1 METLNDDILHRYL
14 SGNTSPEEDRQV
26 ETWRSQSAENEK
38 TLEQLYF
45 ILQASDRLKVM
56 QSVSPD
62 RALLKFKKQVRL
74 KRHALHF
81 RQGLRWL
88 QRIAAIL
95 FIPVFLLSVYLC
107 MRQKQEAEQY
117 IEVKTNPGMV
127 SSFQLPD
134 GSKVWMNA
142 GSYLRYPVEFASGK
156 REIVLEGQGYFEVTH
171 NPAKP
176 FVVKVNQGYSVEVLG
191 TEFNIT
197 AYRNEDL
204 IETTL
209 VEGSVKLNLGSSAD
223 QMVSQILKPKE
234 KAVYKKKDQV
244 LSISSINPNY
254 ETAWKDGKII
264 FKNHPMEEVL
274 KILSRHYNVRFE
286 IKDPKVT
293 ESEITA
299 KFSNEQLPQVLEYL
313 KLASGIKFKI
323 KNPDK
328 IESDTLKTSVIEIS
342 K

>member
-1 METLNDDILHRYL
+1 METLNDDILIRYL
-14 SGNTSPEEDRQV
+14 SGNTSAEEARQV
-26 ETWRSQSAENEK
+26 TTWLSQSDKNEK

-45 ILQASDRLKVM
+45 IWQASGRLRVM
-56 QSVSPD
+56 ESVNPD
-62 RALLKFKKQVRL
+62 LALQKLKKQVRRKNTSL
-74 KRHALHF
+74 RLRHHLQ
-81 RQGLRWL
+81 RL

-107 MRQKQEAEQY
+107 LHQKAESEQY

-127 SSFQLPD
+127 SSFRLPD

-142 GSYLRYPVEFASGK
+142 GSYLRYPVTFAPEK

-171 NPAKP
+171 NPRKP
-176 FVVKVNQGYSVEVLG
+176 FIVKVNPCYSVEVLG

-197 AYRNEDL
+197 AYRDEDL

-209 VEGSVKLNLGSSAD
+209 VEGSVKLNLGKSAKKTI
-223 QMVSQILKPKE
+223 SRILKPKE
-234 KAVYKKKDQV
+234 KAVYKKKDRL

-264 FKNHPMEEVL
+264 FKKHPMEDVL
-274 KILSRHYNVRFE
+274 KILSRHYNVHFE
-286 IKDPKVT
+286 VKDPQVM

-328 IESDTLKTSVIEIS
+328 IENDTLKTSVIEIS

>member
-1 METLNDDILHRYL
+1 METLNDDILLRYL
-14 SGNTSPEEDRQV
+14 SGNTSPEEARQV
-26 ETWRSQSAENEK
+26 ETWLSQSAENEK

-45 ILQASDRLKVM
+45 IRQASDRLKVM
-56 QSVSPD
+56 QSVNPD
-62 RALLKFKKQVRL
+62 LALLRFKKQVRL
-74 KRHALHF
+74 KRHSLQL
-81 RQGLRWL
+81 RQRLQWL

-107 MRQKQEAEQY
+107 MRQKQETEQY

-127 SSFQLPD
+127 SSFRLPD

-142 GSYLRYPVEFASGK
+142 GSYLRYPVTFASGK

-176 FVVKVNQGYSVEVLG
+176 FVVKVTQGYSVEVLG

-223 QMVSQILKPKE
+223 KMVSQILKPKE
-234 KAVYKKKDQV
+234 KAVYKKKDRL

-264 FKNHPMEEVL
+264 FKKHPMEEVL

-286 IKDPKVT
+286 VT
-293 ESEITA
+293 NPQVMDSEITA

-323 KNPDK
+323 KHPDK
-328 IESDTLKTSVIEIS
+328 IENDTLKTSVIEIS

>member
-1 METLNDDILHRYL
+1 METLNDDILIRYL
-14 SGNTSPEEDRQV
+14 SGNTSEEEARQV
-26 ETWRSQSAENEK
+26 TTWLSQSDKNEK

-45 ILQASDRLKVM
+45 IWQASGRLRVM
-56 QSVSPD
+56 ESVNPD
-62 RALLKFKKQVRL
+62 LALQKLKKQVRRKNTSL
-74 KRHALHF
+74 RLRHHL
-81 RQGLRWL
+81 QWL

-107 MRQKQEAEQY
+107 LQQKTESEQY

-127 SSFQLPD
+127 SSFRLPD

-156 REIVLEGQGYFEVTH
+156 REIFLEGQGYFEVTH

-176 FVVKVNQGYSVEVLG
+176 FIVKVDQGYSVEVLG

-197 AYRNEDL
+197 AYRDEDL

-209 VEGSVKLNLGSSAD
+209 VAGSVKLNLGSAANKT
-223 QMVSQILKPKE
+223 VSRILKPRE
-234 KAVYKKKDQV
+234 KAVYKKKDRL

>member
-1 METLNDDILHRYL
+1 METLNDDILLRYL
-14 SGNTSPEEDRQV
+14 SGNTSPEEVRQV
-26 ETWRSQSAENEK
+26 ETWLSRSAENEK

-45 ILQASDRLKVM
+45 IRQASDRLRVM
-56 QSVSPD
+56 QSVNPD
-62 RALLKFKKQVRL
+62 LALLRFKKQVRL
-74 KRHALHF
+74 KRHSLQL
-81 RQGLRWL
+81 RQRLQWL

-107 MRQKQEAEQY
+107 IRQKQEAEQY

-142 GSYLRYPVEFASGK
+142 GSYLRYPATFASAK
-156 REIVLEGQGYFEVTH
+156 REIFLEGQGYFEVTH

-176 FVVKVNQGYSVEVLG
+176 FVVKVDQGYSVEVLG

-223 QMVSQILKPKE
+223 KMVSQILKPKE
-234 KAVYKKKDQV
+234 KAVYKKKDRL

-254 ETAWKDGKII
+254 ETAWKDGKIL
-264 FKNHPMEEVL
+264 FKQHPMEEVL
-274 KILSRHYNVRFE
+274 KILSRHYNVQFE
-286 IKDPKVT
+286 VKSPQVMD
-293 ESEITA
+293 SEITA

-313 KLASGIKFKI
+313 RLASGIKFKI
-323 KNPDK
+323 KHPDK
-328 IESDTLKTSVIEIS
+328 IENDTLKTSVIEIS